1 MFAENKGRTD
11 RQPDAET
18 QTNTLPIT
26 DMFCESRFAH
36 AIVYSGRGKRLKR
49 FGLHHHHHHCD
60 YHHYRLYRVYT

>member
-11 RQPDAET
+11 RQPDTET

-36 AIVYSGRGKRLKR
+36 AIVYSGRKK
-49 FGLHHHHHHCD
+49 D
-60 YHHYRLYRVYT
+60 